1 MIGKIIHIAL
11 AGILF
16 FSTTGFAVSQHYCGD
31 HLISVFVNSEDEPCC
46 GQDSTCCH
54 NETDHKQLDEPVISP
69 VESKVSDINTEF
81 LYVLS
86 IEKLSADRFSYPGM
100 TALFQDDISPPLTSQ
115 QFLASLQSYLL

>member
-11 AGILF
+11 AGIIF
-16 FSTTGFAVSQHYCGD
+16 FSTAGFAVSQHYCGE
-31 HLISVFVNSEDEPCC
+31 HLVSVFVNSKDKPCC

-54 NETDHKQLDEPVISP
+54 NETDYQHLDERVISP
-69 VESKVSDINTEF
+69 VQPKISDVNTEF

-86 IEKLSADRFSYPGM
+86 TEELSADTHTHQGIVS
-100 TALFQDDISPPLTSQ
+100 LFLDNISPPLTPQ